1 MKHFSVFAVNIRKKV
16 ETFVETSSETWQL
29 LKHFDGEITKMSD
42 IQSRKWLLTFNN
54 PEKYGFDHDNIK
66 AALSKIKDVTY
77 WCMCDEI
84 GAEGTYHTHL
94 FIFRQNT
101 MRFSMIKNK
110 FPSAHID
117 YCRGTTQENRDYI
130 RKDGKYKGTD
140 KEETNLH
147 NTFEECGECPREEQG
162 KRNDLTELYGM
173 IKDGLSNYEIL
184 ENNPGYMLKLEK
196 IENCRQMLRQEE
208 YKNKFREL
216 EVEYW
221 FGKTGQGKT
230 RTVMERY
237 GYENV
242 YRVTDYAHP
251 FDTYKGQDII
261 VFEEF
266 RSSLKIQDMLNYLD
280 GYPLDLP
287 CRYNNKTAC
296 YTKVYILSN
305 LSLKEQ
311 YVDIQRNYEETWN
324 AFLRRI
330 SCVKCFGEKGL
341 LSYSSV
347 HDFLYGFKPLEE
359 YVQIDPDAASLPW
372 MDDQETY
379 EQEKLDL

>member
-1 MKHFSVFAVNIRKKV
+1 MNDK
-16 ETFVETSSETWQL
+16 T
-29 LKHFDGEITKMSD
+29 
-42 IQSRKWLLTFNN
+42 QSRKWLLTFNN
-54 PEKYGFDHDNIK
+54 PEKYGFDHDHIK
-66 AALSKIKDVTY
+66 AAMSAIKNLTY

-84 GAEGTYHTHL
+84 GEEGTYHTHL
-94 FIFRQNT
+94 FLFRKNT
-101 MRFSMIKNK
+101 MRFGMIKKK

-117 YCRGTTQENRDYI
+117 YCWGTTQENRDYI
-130 RKDGKYKGTD
+130 RKEGKYKGTD

-147 NTFEECGECPREEQG
+147 NTFEEYGECPQEEPG
-162 KRNDLTELYGM
+162 RRNDLEQLYTM
-173 IKDGLSNYEIL
+173 IKDGLSNFDIL
-184 ENNPGYMLKLEK
+184 EANPGYMLKLEK
-196 IENCRQMLRQEE
+196 IENCRQVLRQEE
-208 YKNKFREL
+208 FKNKFREI

-242 YRVTDYAHP
+242 YRVTDYKHP
-251 FDTYKGQDII
+251 FDNYKGQDII

-287 CRYNNKTAC
+287 CRYNNKVAC

-305 LSLKEQ
+305 LSLTQQ
-311 YVDIQRNYEETWN
+311 YTDIQRNFEETWN

-330 SCVKCFGEKGL
+330 GCVKIFGEKGL
-341 LSYSSV
+341 ISYYTV
-347 HDFLYGFKPLEE
+347 HDFMYGFRSPEE
-359 YVQIDPDAASLPW
+359 YEQIYPDADPLPW
-372 MDDQETY
+372 MDDEETDK
-379 EQEKLDL
+379 EQYRQGKLDL

>member
-1 MKHFSVFAVNIRKKV
+1 MDDK
-16 ETFVETSSETWQL
+16 T
-29 LKHFDGEITKMSD
+29 
-42 IQSRKWLLTFNN
+42 QSRKWLLTFNN

-66 AALSKIKDVTY
+66 ASLSTIKGIEY

-84 GAEGTYHTHL
+84 GKEGTYHTHL
-94 FIFRQNT
+94 FLFRKNT
-101 MRFSMIKNK
+101 MRFSMIKKK
-110 FPSAHID
+110 FPTAHID

-130 RKDGKYKGTD
+130 RKEGKYKGTD

-147 NTFEECGECPREEQG
+147 NTFEEYGECPIEEQG
-162 KRNDLTELYGM
+162 KRNDLSELYGF
-173 IKDGLSNYEIL
+173 IKDGLSNYDIL
-184 ENNPGYMLKLEK
+184 EQHPAYMLQLDK
-196 IENCRQMLRQEE
+196 IEHCRQIVKQEE
-208 YKNKFREL
+208 FKNRFREL

-242 YRVTDYAHP
+242 FRVTDYTHP
-251 FDTYKGQDII
+251 FDSYKGQDII

-280 GYPLDLP
+280 GYPLELP
-287 CRYNNKTAC
+287 SRYSNKVAC

-311 YVDIQRNYEETWN
+311 YRDVQREYEETWR

-330 SCVKCFGEKGL
+330 HTVKVFGDNGL
-341 LSYSSV
+341 SHCSNV
-347 HDFLYGFKPLEE
+347 HDFLYGFHSPEE
-359 YVQIDPDAASLPW
+359 YAQIEKYPDIPF
-372 MDDQETY
+372 D
-379 EQEKLDL
+379 